1 MASSA
6 RDSPIKSDLNHDFT
20 NRNHELVRMFN
31 ASNDELISS
40 SASGLSSSQSAAYPS
55 NRGQIMI
62 PRSFRVMGNKGGDD
76 DV

>member
-6 RDSPIKSDLNHDFT
+6 RDSPIKSDLNHDLT

-55 NRGQIMI
+55 NRGQMMI
-62 PRSFRVMGNKGGDD
+62 PRSFRMNKDNNND
-76 DV
+76 K